1 MMDWLNSIRVHTS
14 PLVQPV
20 QTLKVS
26 ADCPCSDGMRAE
38 MNEYLLEMFG
48 MRDVA
53 YVMNVDL
60 MGFSTGGQI
69 MVMNP
74 EMAAII
80 NPIGDSK

>member
-1 MMDWLNSIRVHTS
+1 MMDWLNSIRVHAS

-53 YVMNVDL
+53 YIVNCDL

-74 EMAAII
+74 ADVEFLNAI
-80 NPIGDSK
+80 GSDK